1 MSAIKK
7 ALRSSMRRK
16 RYAVFEQKENDYIHT
31 PTFKR
36 SLSNPEETVSSDPSQ
51 QFEQDKQRS
60 AVFRRG
66 SQVTRSFR
74 DAVGVI
80 RQVCLVIFVVCLDQ
94 SRHLFFTTLM
104 FHGILI

>member
-80 RQVCLVIFVVCLDQ
+80 RQVC
-94 SRHLFFTTLM
+94 
-104 FHGILI
+104 